1 MAQQYEYIATVGEFT
16 IGEAA
21 QRTGVSAK
29 AIRYYESI
37 GLLPRPLRHSNG
49 YRSYNTA
56 DINRL
61 ILLRRVRLLGV
72 PLSVAK
78 PLLIGVSDAR
88 CIEVQQELLKLV
100 QKRLTTLDQEI
111 AQLRLFRAELEN
123 YQHELEQCQP
133 DESES
138 FSACLDMRCIAFSSE
153 AIQKEENS
161 VNPCSI

>member
-1 MAQQYEYIATVGEFT
+1 MIQRHEHFTTTEGYT

-29 AIRYYESI
+29 AIRYYESV
-37 GLLPRPLRHSNG
+37 GLLPRPLRQSNG
-49 YRSYNTA
+49 YRRYNMA

-61 ILLRRVRLLGV
+61 ILLRCVRLLGV
-72 PLSVAK
+72 PLVMAK
-78 PLLIGVSDAR
+78 PLLIGMSDPR
-88 CIEVQQELLKLV
+88 CLEVQQELLKLV

-123 YQHELEQCQP
+123 YQHELEQCHP

-138 FSACLDMRCIAFSSE
+138 FSACMDMRCIAFSSE
-153 AIQKEENS
+153 AVQKEENN
-161 VNPCSI
+161 VNSCSI